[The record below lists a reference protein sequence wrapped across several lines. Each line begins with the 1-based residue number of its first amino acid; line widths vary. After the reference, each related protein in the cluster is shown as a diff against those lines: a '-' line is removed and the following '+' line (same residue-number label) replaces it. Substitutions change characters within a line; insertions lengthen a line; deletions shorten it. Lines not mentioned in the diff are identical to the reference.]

1 MKNPWGRAG
10 RYSGLPDTNGEKRNE
25 NLTVSTKKQKPGHRS
40 KQMDG
45 PADRQERDG
54 KRTVMERKSI
64 RLYRIQ
70 ELKELSDIASRS
82 PANVYVECDGKT
94 VDLSSILG
102 TLSIDITMP
111 VTVEYNEPDRKL
123 EDFLNAH
130 ADE

>member
-1 MKNPWGRAG
+1 
-10 RYSGLPDTNGEKRNE
+10 
-25 NLTVSTKKQKPGHRS
+25 
-40 KQMDG
+40 
-45 PADRQERDG
+45 
-54 KRTVMERKSI
+54 MERKSI

-82 PANVYVECDGKT
+82 PANVYAECDGKT